1 MTNSPDPVV
10 GAAEIEAGS
19 VELGS
24 VGVSPFAGKLV
35 SSIADGSA
43 VVVVVV
49 VGLAVDVLEP
59 PQLALTIER
68 IAMEMGTKILRMGF
82 LGSGSSIFLLV
93 EGPS

>member
-43 VVVVVV
+43 VVVVV
-49 VGLAVDVLEP
+49 GLAVDVLEP
-59 PQLALTIER
+59 PQLALTIET
-68 IAMEMGTKILRMGF
+68 IAMEMGTMILRMGF
-82 LGSGSSIFLLV
+82 LGSGSYRVLLV

>member
-49 VGLAVDVLEP
+49 GLAVDVLEP
-59 PQLALTIER
+59 PQLALTIET
-68 IAMEMGTKILRMGF
+68 IAMELGMMILRMGF
-82 LGSGSSIFLLV
+82 LGSGSNRVLLV

>member
-24 VGVSPFAGKLV
+24 VGVSPLAGKLA

-43 VVVVVV
+43 LA

-68 IAMEMGTKILRMGF
+68 IAMEMGTMILRMGF
-82 LGSGSSIFLLV
+82 L
-93 EGPS
+93 

>member
-24 VGVSPFAGKLV
+24 VGVSPFADKLV

-43 VVVVVV
+43 VVVVV

-82 LGSGSSIFLLV
+82 LGSGSYRVLLV
-93 EGPS
+93 DGPS

>member
-49 VGLAVDVLEP
+49 GLAVDVLEP

-68 IAMEMGTKILRMGF
+68 IAMEMGTMILRMGF
-82 LGSGSSIFLLV
+82 LGSGSYRVLLV
-93 EGPS
+93 GGPS

>member
-35 SSIADGSA
+35 TSIADESA
-43 VVVVVV
+43 VVVVV

-59 PQLALTIER
+59 PQLALRIER

-82 LGSGSSIFLLV
+82 LGSGSYRVLLV
-93 EGPS
+93 EVPS